1 MKMSLIHIWTKIKY
15 GENNEARAQIGGRSL
30 TKNKLIRRIHR
41 DEKGALEGLPLY
53 LIILVVIAAVAI
65 VVIMAWMG
73 SVQDTDLE
81 SIEIAGTETDGTLVE
96 GETYSITITAKG
108 NNGKNLE
115 GVSVEME
122 GAGITKTLKTQSDGT
137 VTFTGITPDLPA
149 NTFTGEITI
158 TAKYTGTIQMTKTG
172 TIPVNAD

>member
-1 MKMSLIHIWTKIKY
+1 MLKFNS
-15 GENNEARAQIGGRSL
+15 NRN
-30 TKNKLIRRIHR
+30 IRWH
-41 DEKGALEGLPLY
+41 EKGALEGLPLY

-65 VVIMAWMG
+65 VIIISWLGTVE
-73 SVQDTDLE
+73 DTELD
-81 SIEIAGTETDGTLVE
+81 SIEISGTETDGTLVE

-115 GVSVEME
+115 GVSVEMV
-122 GAGITKTLKTQSDGT
+122 GAGISKTLKTQSDGK

-158 TAKYTGTIQMTKTG
+158 TAKYTGNIQITKTD
-172 TIPVNAD
+172 TIPVNAP